1 MSEAYHYA
9 VAVLIISWKLIRFAI
24 VIYLPMLTNEHGT
37 KIFKACHYHFE
48 FESRVLIMGVLNVT
62 PDSFSD
68 GGTYLDPM
76 KAVDRVALM
85 IEEGADMIDIGG
97 ESTRPG
103 AHMVDEQEEIRR
115 LKPVLQAVGHR
126 SSVPISID
134 TQKSSVAKM
143 ALDLGAVIIND
154 VSALR
159 HDLKMAKVVKEARA
173 GLVLMHMQGTPETMQ
188 KCPEYRDVVGEVKDF
203 LAKRLAV
210 AVKAGIAEESIL
222 LDPGIGFGK
231 TVDHNLIL
239 LSQCAHLL
247 ALGRP
252 ILVGL
257 SNKGFI
263 GKIIGKPIG
272 ERMIGSVAA
281 VAIAIFQGANIIR
294 VHEVGVMREAMKIA
308 KALRESNTRSQR
320 SRQEYI

>member
-1 MSEAYHYA
+1 
-9 VAVLIISWKLIRFAI
+9 
-24 VIYLPMLTNEHGT
+24 MLTNEHGT
-37 KIFKACHYHFE
+37 KIFRACHYHIE

-68 GGTYLDPM
+68 GGMYLDPM
-76 KAVDRVALM
+76 KAVDRVASM
-85 IEEGADMIDIGG
+85 IEEGADIIDIGG

-103 AHMVDEQEEIRR
+103 SYSVDEQEEIRR
-115 LKPVLQAVGHR
+115 LKPVLQAVGQR

-134 TQKSSVAKM
+134 TQKSAVAKM
-143 ALDLGAVIIND
+143 AIDLGAVIVND

-159 HDLKMAKVVKEARA
+159 HDLKMVKVVEEARA
-173 GLVLMHMQGTPETMQ
+173 GLVLMHMQGIPETMQ
-188 KCPEYRDVVGEVKDF
+188 VSPEYRDVVVEVKDF

-210 AVKAGIAEESIL
+210 AVKAGIPKESIL
-222 LDPGIGFGK
+222 LDPGLGFGK
-231 TVDHNLIL
+231 TVDHNLTLVSHCTEL
-239 LSQCAHLL
+239 LD
-247 ALGRP
+247 LGRP

-272 ERMIGSVAA
+272 ERMVGTVAA
-281 VAIAIFQGANIIR
+281 VAIAVFQGANIIR
-294 VHEVGVMREAMKIA
+294 VHEVGVMREAMNIA
-308 KALRESNTRSQR
+308 NALKESNRGSLQ

>member
-1 MSEAYHYA
+1 
-9 VAVLIISWKLIRFAI
+9 
-24 VIYLPMLTNEHGT
+24 MLTNEHGT
-37 KIFKACHYHFE
+37 KIFKACHYHIE
-48 FESRVLIMGVLNVT
+48 LTSRVLVMGVLNVT

-68 GGTYLDPM
+68 GGVYIDPM
-76 KAVDRVALM
+76 KAVDRVERM
-85 IEEGADMIDIGG
+85 IQEGADMIDIGG

-103 AHMVDEQEEIRR
+103 AYPVDEQEEIRR
-115 LKPVLQAVGHR
+115 LKPVMQAVGHR

-143 ALDLGAVIIND
+143 ALDLGAVIVND

-159 HDLKMAKVVKEARA
+159 HDLRMAKVVQEARA
-173 GLVLMHMQGTPETMQ
+173 GLVLMHMQGSPETMQ
-188 KCPEYRDVVGEVKDF
+188 DSPEYRDVVGEVKDF
-203 LAKRLAV
+203 LSMRLAV
-210 AVKAGIAEESIL
+210 AVRAGIPEESIL

-231 TVDHNLIL
+231 TINHNLSL
-239 LSQCAHLL
+239 VSHCTQLL

-263 GKIIGKPIG
+263 GKIIDKPIS
-272 ERMIGSVAA
+272 ERMVGTVAA

-294 VHEVGVMREAMKIA
+294 VHEVGVMREVMKVA
-308 KALRESNTRSQR
+308 HALRESNTS
-320 SRQEYI
+320 S